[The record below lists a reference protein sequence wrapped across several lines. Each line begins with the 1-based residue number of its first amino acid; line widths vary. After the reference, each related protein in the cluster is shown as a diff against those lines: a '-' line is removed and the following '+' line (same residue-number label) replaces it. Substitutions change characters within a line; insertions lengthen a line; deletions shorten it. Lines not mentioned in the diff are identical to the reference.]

1 MKPKVTWVLIAD
13 GTHAKV
19 FQHGGPGKG
28 LVALRDMMFE
38 EEPLKA
44 QDIVSDRPGR
54 SFSSVGQGRSGY
66 EPPSDPVDVRE
77 ARFMKTVAERL
88 DAKFREGAFHRL
100 VIAAAPEA
108 LGDIR
113 PQLSKAVQAAIVGEL
128 PKDLTRMPTDKL
140 ESHFDGIIAV

>member
-13 GTHAKV
+13 GAHAKL
-19 FQHGGPGKG
+19 FENGGPGKG

-44 QDIVSDRPGR
+44 QDIMADRQGR
-54 SFSSVGQGRSGY
+54 TFSSVGSGRSGY
-66 EPPSDPVDVRE
+66 EYPTDPVEVRE
-77 ARFMKTVAERL
+77 TRFMKTMADRL
-88 DAKFREGAFHRL
+88 DAKLREGTFDRL

-108 LGDIR
+108 LGEIR
-113 PQLSKAVQAAIVGEL
+113 PQLSKQVQEKIVAEL

-140 ESHFDGIIAV
+140 ESHFDGVLAM